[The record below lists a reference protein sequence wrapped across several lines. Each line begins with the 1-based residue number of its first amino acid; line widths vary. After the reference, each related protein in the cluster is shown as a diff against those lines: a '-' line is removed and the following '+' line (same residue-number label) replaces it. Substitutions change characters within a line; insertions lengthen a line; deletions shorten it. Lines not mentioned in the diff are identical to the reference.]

1 MTTSAT
7 AADRPRS
14 ASAGTLGRI
23 ARDNVWTLSL
33 FGLLAALLA
42 FTKLINSHYGLTSL
56 QFTATAVVPLALAAV
71 AQAVIVISGGIDL
84 SVSSQ
89 MALTSCVAATLMAN
103 YPGDGT
109 AVVIILLA
117 LALGLLLGAING
129 ALVVLTKVPDIIITL
144 STYFVWAGFALLV
157 AQPSWLS
164 R

>member
-1 MTTSAT
+1 MTTSAST
-7 AADRPRS
+7 PDRLRS
-14 ASAGTLGRI
+14 APAEILGRI
-23 ARDNVWTLSL
+23 ARQNAWTLSL

-42 FTKLINSHYGLTSL
+42 FTKLINSQYGLTSL
-56 QFTATAVVPLALAAV
+56 QYTATAVVPLALAAV
-71 AQAVIVISGGIDL
+71 AQTVIVISGGIDL

-89 MALTSCVAATLMAN
+89 MALTSCVAATLMAS

-109 AVVIILLA
+109 AVVIILLV

-157 AQPSWLS
+157 PTGAGG
-164 R
+164 